1 MLRLNI
7 KAIPKTWFL
16 LFIIIIFLGIFFRIT
31 NIENKVYW
39 VDEVATSIRVSG
51 YTKQE
56 VTQNLFNLKLI
67 TVKDLQQY
75 QKLTV
80 QKDLTATIKA
90 LIKSPEHS
98 PLYFILTR
106 FWVQRFGSSVVAT
119 RSLSVVFGLLAIP
132 CVYWLCQ
139 ELFKTPL
146 VSWVAVALFAV
157 SPFYVAYSQEARPYS
172 LWIVTILSSNIALL
186 RAIRLK
192 NKQSWLLYTVSL
204 TISFYTSLFSI
215 FVAIGQSIYI
225 IFLEKF
231 NLTKTVKRY
240 LLAFT
245 LGIISFLP
253 WLFIIFYN
261 WQRFQDNTTWMRVP
275 ISLPIKIVIWIYSI
289 AIVFVESPI
298 YKGFDA
304 IIITRIVT
312 DLSLFALIIWAFYF
326 LLNQAPRAVKLF
338 ILTSTIV
345 PTLLFIL
352 VDLIFDSK
360 TSTAPRYIVPCQ
372 LGILLTLAYFLAN
385 KLLNKQFFWRT
396 ILITLISIEIM
407 SCIFILNTSP
417 KYQKTRNIYN
427 IPIAATL
434 NQAKAPVLI
443 AETKETLDI
452 ISLSYQLEATIKIQF
467 LPQINLSQL
476 INSCENVFLFNP
488 STIWQSQLTQQ
499 FKLKQ
504 VYKPNLL
511 TSDEIALTL
520 WTVKGL
526 NNNCL

>member
-7 KAIPKTWFL
+7 KTIPKTWFV

-39 VDEVATSIRVSG
+39 VDEVATSIRVAG

-56 VTQNLFNLKLI
+56 VTQNLASLKFI
-67 TVKDLQQY
+67 SVRDLQKY
-75 QKLTV
+75 QNLTV

-119 RSLSVVFGLLAIP
+119 RSLSVVFGLLAIL

-146 VSWVAVALFAV
+146 ISWVAVALFAV

-192 NKQSWLLYTVSL
+192 NRQIWLLYTVSL
-204 TISFYTSLFSI
+204 TIGFYTSLFSI
-215 FVAIGQSIYI
+215 FVAIGQSIYVI
-225 IFLEKF
+225 LLEKF
-231 NLTKTVKRY
+231 NLTQTVKKY

-298 YKGFDA
+298 YKAFDA
-304 IIITRIVT
+304 IIIARIVT

-326 LLNQAPRAVKLF
+326 L
-338 ILTSTIV
+338 
-345 PTLLFIL
+345 
-352 VDLIFDSK
+352 
-360 TSTAPRYIVPCQ
+360 
-372 LGILLTLAYFLAN
+372 
-385 KLLNKQFFWRT
+385 
-396 ILITLISIEIM
+396 
-407 SCIFILNTSP
+407 
-417 KYQKTRNIYN
+417 
-427 IPIAATL
+427 
-434 NQAKAPVLI
+434 
-443 AETKETLDI
+443 
-452 ISLSYQLEATIKIQF
+452 
-467 LPQINLSQL
+467 
-476 INSCENVFLFNP
+476 
-488 STIWQSQLTQQ
+488 
-499 FKLKQ
+499 
-504 VYKPNLL
+504 
-511 TSDEIALTL
+511 
-520 WTVKGL
+520 
-526 NNNCL
+526 